1 LQARLGIMQGIA
13 PARRSSGVLQWKAEY
28 RKAAR
33 LSGLA
38 VFVCCSYISLV
49 DFHSV
54 IPPDVP
60 MSTRVLA
67 VIILLILSFGA
78 LFGVK
83 YWQSQQMAA
92 QPHMPPPATV
102 AVAPV
107 EQSDWQPYLESVGTL
122 VATQGVFVSTE
133 VAGLVRD
140 IQFESGQQVE
150 AGTLLVQL
158 DDSVDRAELDGLAAE
173 RRVTQL
179 EHARA
184 EKLVTDKLG
193 SQSNLDRAKASLQN
207 AQAQLDAKRAQLEK
221 KAIRAPFTGQLGI
234 RKVNLGQ
241 YLEAGEQITSLQQLD
256 PIFVDFAL
264 PERDQSAVV
273 LDQDISIR
281 IKARPGQLFTG
292 TISAIDPRIDRNT
305 RSVRIRATF
314 ANPDRHLLPGMFAEV
329 RALLPM
335 RSGVLTVPRTAITY
349 NTYGDAVFVVQEQ
362 DGVLSVEHRQVET
375 GEVRDGRVEVRSGL
389 SPGERVVTAGQVK
402 LRDAAQVVIDA
413 TVKLDKTVSAP

>member
-1 LQARLGIMQGIA
+1 
-13 PARRSSGVLQWKAEY
+13 
-28 RKAAR
+28 
-33 LSGLA
+33 
-38 VFVCCSYISLV
+38 
-49 DFHSV
+49 
-54 IPPDVP
+54 

-67 VIILLILSFGA
+67 VIVLLILLFGA

-92 QPHMPPPATV
+92 QPHMAPPATV
-102 AVAPV
+102 AVASV
-107 EQSDWQPYLESVGTL
+107 EQSNWQPYLESVGTL

-133 VAGLVRD
+133 IAGLVRD

-193 SQSNLDRAKASLQN
+193 SQSNLDRAKANLQN
-207 AQAQLDAKRAQLEK
+207 AQAQLDAKHAQLEK

-241 YLEAGEQITSLQQLD
+241 YLEPGAQITSLQQLD

-264 PERDQSAVV
+264 PERDLSSVV
-273 LDQDISIR
+273 LNQDISIR

-329 RALLPM
+329 QTLLPM

-349 NTYGDAVFVVQEQ
+349 NTYGDAVFAVQEQ

-375 GEVRDGRVEVRSGL
+375 GEVRDGRVEIISGL
-389 SPGERVVTAGQVK
+389 SAGERVVTAGQVK

-413 TVKLDKTVSAP
+413 TVTLDKTVSAP

>member
-1 LQARLGIMQGIA
+1 
-13 PARRSSGVLQWKAEY
+13 
-28 RKAAR
+28 
-33 LSGLA
+33 
-38 VFVCCSYISLV
+38 
-49 DFHSV
+49 
-54 IPPDVP
+54 

-67 VIILLILSFGA
+67 VIVLLILLFGA

-83 YWQSQQMAA
+83 YWQDSQQAA
-92 QPHMPPPATV
+92 QQHMPPPATV
-102 AVAPV
+102 AVATV

-133 VAGLVRD
+133 IAGLVRD

-173 RRVTQL
+173 RRLAQH
-179 EHARA
+179 EYARA
-184 EKLVTDKLG
+184 EKLVADKLG
-193 SQSNLDRAKASLQN
+193 SQSTFDKANANLQN

-221 KAIRAPFTGQLGI
+221 KAIRAPFSGQLGI

-241 YLEAGEQITSLQQLD
+241 YLEPGAQITSLQQLD

-264 PERDQSAVV
+264 PERDQSSLA
-273 LDQDISIR
+273 LNQAISIR
-281 IKARPGQLFTG
+281 IKARPGQLFSG

-305 RSVRIRATF
+305 RSVSIRATF
-314 ANPDRHLLPGMFAEV
+314 ANPERQLLPGMFAEV

-335 RSGVLTVPRTAITY
+335 RSGILTVPRTAITY
-349 NTYGDAVFVVQEQ
+349 NTYGDAVFVVQEK

-375 GEVRDGRVEVRSGL
+375 GEVRDGRVEIRSGL
-389 SPGERVVTAGQVK
+389 SAGERVVNAGQVK
-402 LRDAAQVVIDA
+402 LRDGVQVVVDA
-413 TVKLDKTVSAP
+413 TVKLDKPVSGP